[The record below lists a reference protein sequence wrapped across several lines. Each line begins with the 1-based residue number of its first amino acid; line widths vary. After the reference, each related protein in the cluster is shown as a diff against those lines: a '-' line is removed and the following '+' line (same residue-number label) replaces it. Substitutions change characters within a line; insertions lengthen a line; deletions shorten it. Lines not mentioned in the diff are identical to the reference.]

1 MEKNQAVC
9 RIYLQNLRDKTPPR
23 GKNSGSLRLW
33 RPLTHSPQWGSPML
47 LGCSSHLEIKIRG
60 QVTPGSKT
68 PHLLVEEL
76 PSSKPGY
83 HSEILSSCG
92 AQIKGPYFSFSKCPD
107 HLPSLAAPVWRACYI
122 QAVPGELRPWRAAV
136 FASEW
141 FFNFFKSTVTW
152 WIYKGETNHGTAIS
166 WQWNLIMYLNAPEPP
181 FHYWETGRKNSA
193 CVKCLA
199 RRAWDTA
206 QPMLEVIVM
215 AATSRGVSLVRCAP
229 AHHGTS
235 SSPRYCSFKISRE

>member
-107 HLPSLAAPVWRACYI
+107 RSNFKHLFFRTSPISQSTLFSFPLHPLPISIWLPIDLRKSMRARKVYFDCHSICSSQYTLSI
-122 QAVPGELRPWRAAV
+122 LKII
-136 FASEW
+136 EW
-141 FFNFFKSTVTW
+141 
-152 WIYKGETNHGTAIS
+152 
-166 WQWNLIMYLNAPEPP
+166 MYLICSLSPNKL
-181 FHYWETGRKNSA
+181 YIDYNS
-193 CVKCLA
+193 
-199 RRAWDTA
+199 
-206 QPMLEVIVM
+206 I
-215 AATSRGVSLVRCAP
+215 
-229 AHHGTS
+229 
-235 SSPRYCSFKISRE
+235 